1 MLKRLLALIAAN
13 DGTSSLDELAREI
26 GVPPAMVE
34 QFLTEL
40 ARMGYLRTAQG
51 ECLPVSCAACP
62 LQGQC
67 GPPLG
72 VGLWEVTEKGRRL
85 LAGSPSA

>member
-1 MLKRLLALIAAN
+1 MMLKRLLALIAAN
-13 DGTSSLDELAREI
+13 DGTSSLDELAREM
-26 GVPPAMVE
+26 GVPPAMAA
-34 QFLTEL
+34 QLLTEL
-40 ARMGYLRTAQG
+40 VRMGYLRTTQG
-51 ECLPVSCAACP
+51 DCPSFSCAACP

-85 LAGSPSA
+85 PA

>member
-1 MLKRLLALIAAN
+1 MMLKRLLALIAAN
-13 DGTSSLDELAREI
+13 DGTSSLDELAREM

-34 QFLTEL
+34 QLLTEL
-40 ARMGYLRTAQG
+40 VRMGYLRTAQG
-51 ECLPVSCAACP
+51 EECPPVSCAACP

-72 VGLWEVTEKGRRL
+72 VGLWEVTEKGRRPP
-85 LAGSPSA
+85 A

>member
-13 DGTSSLDELAREI
+13 DGTSSLGELAREM
-26 GVPPAMVE
+26 GVPPAMAE
-34 QFLTEL
+34 QLLTEL

-51 ECLPVSCAACP
+51 DCPPVSCAACP

-72 VGLWEVTEKGRRL
+72 VGLWEVTEKGRHL
-85 LAGSPSA
+85 LAESLSS

>member
-13 DGTSSLDELAREI
+13 DGTSSLDELAREM
-26 GVPPAMVE
+26 GVPPAMAG
-34 QFLTEL
+34 QLLAEL
-40 ARMGYLRTAQG
+40 VRMGYLRTAQG

-67 GPPLG
+67 GPPMG
-72 VGLWEVTEKGRRL
+72 VGLWEVTEKGRHL
-85 LAGSPSA
+85 LAESLSS